1 MIKMDQRGQISIEFV
16 LILALMAVIV
26 SSIGLYIGTANEQ
39 NVISSAV
46 RSSADNATTTLSLLN
61 RSMNPLRV
69 TDIKTV
75 SNGTNVN
82 IYIDISG
89 SLSTNQTNTTINSI
103 LNSIA
108 AQGYTRVNTTTP
120 DTAPQN
126 DYVVTNRHKYKVT
139 LV

>member
-61 RSMNPLRV
+61 RSMPPVRV
-69 TDIKTV
+69 EDISTIG
-75 SNGTNVN
+75 SGQN
-82 IYIDISG
+82 ITLQVDISG
-89 SLSTNQTNTTINSI
+89 SLSNSQNLNITSSI
-103 LNSIA
+103 LSSIA
-108 AQGYTRVNTTTP
+108 AQGYT
-120 DTAPQN
+120 
-126 DYVVTNRHKYKVT
+126 VTNTSIVT
-139 LV
+139 AKHTYTLKIV